1 MGEDWFSWYFKKLYL
16 IPLVEENKDIF
27 NLKDLEVFAK
37 KFALNLKKGSLVLLK
52 GDLGS
57 GKTTFIRF
65 IINSLFEINKLNKPA
80 QIKSPSFPIL
90 LTYDLNNYEIYHYDF
105 YRIQNVSELK
115 ELDIFENFSNSISFI
130 EWPEIILENF
140 SNINYYLIEMKT
152 VTDKTRKMNLN
163 FFKN

>member
-1 MGEDWFSWYFKKLYL
+1 M
-16 IPLVEENKDIF
+16 VEENKDIF
-27 NLKDLEVFAK
+27 NLKDLEIFAK
-37 KFALNLKKGSLVLLK
+37 KFALNLKKGSLVLFK

-90 LTYDLNNYEIYHYDF
+90 LTYDLKNYEIYHFDF
-105 YRIQNVSELK
+105 YRIQNLSELK
-115 ELDIFENFSNSISFI
+115 ELDIFENLSNSISFI

-140 SNINYYLIEMKT
+140 TNINYYLIAMKI
-152 VTDKTRKMNLN
+152 VTDKTRKMNLS

>member
-1 MGEDWFSWYFKKLYL
+1 L
-16 IPLVEENKDIF
+16 IEENKDIF

-37 KFALNLKKGSLVLLK
+37 KFALNLNKGSLVLLK

-65 IINSLFEINKLNKPA
+65 IINSLFEINKLNKPV

-90 LTYDLNNYEIYHYDF
+90 LTYDLKNYEIYHYDF

-115 ELDIFENFSNSISFI
+115 ELDFFENFSDSISFI

>member
-1 MGEDWFSWYFKKLYL
+1 M
-16 IPLVEENKDIF
+16 IEENKDIF

-37 KFALNLKKGSLVLLK
+37 KFALKLNKGSLVLIK

-65 IINSLFEINKLNKPA
+65 IINTLFEINKLNKPA

-90 LTYDLNNYEIYHYDF
+90 LTYDLKNYEIYHYDF
-105 YRIQNVSELK
+105 YRIQNISELR
-115 ELDIFENFSNSISFI
+115 ELDIFENFSDTISFI

-140 SNINYYLIEMKT
+140 SNTNYYLIEMKI
-152 VTDKTRKMNLN
+152 VTNKTRKMNLN
-163 FFKN
+163 FFKG